1 MKKLIALLLALVMV
15 LSLAACGG
23 NETPA
28 SEAPAAEAP
37 EATEAPAAPEAPAEP
52 VEVTIWHLF
61 GESLENGAPH
71 AYYVEWA
78 ERFNA
83 SQDEIHV
90 SVLGG
95 KSATDIQTAIAAGE
109 TPDIFMNYWNNAAQ
123 WANAGALL
131 DLTPYYE
138 SDTEWNY
145 NDIMPGAL
153 ALSQYDGKFYSVPNS
168 YSTTFMFYNADIL
181 SAAGW
186 DTFPTTTD
194 ELMQCIKD
202 TTEANADGSIKT
214 LGLLPN
220 MPWLD
225 TEMWA
230 AAFNANWISEDG
242 KTATA
247 TGDANKAMFQ
257 FILDI
262 YKFYEDEFGWDAL
275 AINDFG
281 DTVRGNRATANDP
294 VLTGEVAMRWNSE
307 NLAATLAV
315 HGKDVNWKMA
325 WFPNVAGGEAR
336 ALLTSNVWQIN
347 AKSANPDAAWKALAD
362 LTSSENQKIMAV
374 GENNNGY
381 FYARRSVLEYINEVL
396 ADQLGAAKEDPATG
410 AKVTENLKV
419 ISDAMLN
426 GNLKAFPNFAYV
438 NEYLNA
444 ISNYGGL
451 IFTGDMTVDE
461 ALEAVQEEVQP
472 LLDDSPYVPYVG

>member
-1 MKKLIALLLALVMV
+1 MKKLIAMLLALVMV
-15 LSLAACGG
+15 LSMAACGG
-23 NETPA
+23 TKTPSTDSTDTTA
-28 SEAPAAEAP
+28 GTPNGSN
-37 EATEAPAAPEAPAEP
+37 TGTSTEP
-52 VEVTIWHLF
+52 VEVTVWHMF

-71 AYYVEWA
+71 AYYVDWA
-78 ERFNA
+78 TRFNE
-83 SQDEIHV
+83 SQNEIHV
-90 SVLGG
+90 TVLGG
-95 KSATDIQTAIAAGE
+95 KSATDIQTAIAAGK

-138 SDTEWNY
+138 SDTAWNY
-145 NDIMPGAL
+145 KDIMPGAL
-153 ALSQYDGKFYSVPNS
+153 ALSQYNGKFYSVPNS
-168 YSTTFMFYNADIL
+168 YSTTFMFYNADVL

-186 DTFPTTTD
+186 DAFPTTTD

-202 TTEANADGSIKT
+202 TTAANDDGSIKT
-214 LGLLPN
+214 LGMLPN

-225 TEMWA
+225 SQMWA
-230 AAFNANWISEDG
+230 AAFNADWISQDG
-242 KTATA
+242 KTASA
-247 TGDANKAMFQ
+247 TSDANKAMFQ

-275 AINDFG
+275 TINDFG

-315 HGKDVNWKMA
+315 QGKDVNWKMA
-325 WFPNVAGGEAR
+325 WFPNVAGGETR

-347 AKSANPDAAWKALAD
+347 AKSANPDAAWKALAS
-362 LTSSENQKIMAV
+362 LTSEENQKLMAV
-374 GENNNGY
+374 GENGSGA
-381 FYARRSVLEYINEVL
+381 FYARRSVLEYINGTL
-396 ADQLGAAKEDPATG
+396 ADQLGAAQEDPATG
-410 AKVTENLKV
+410 AKVTENLKF
-419 ISDAMLN
+419 ISGAMLN
-426 GNLKAFPNFAYV
+426 GNLTAFPNFAYV

>member
-15 LSLAACGG
+15 LSLAACGSESAETTAAPVEGTDAPVAG
-23 NETPA
+23 NETD
-28 SEAPAAEAP
+28 APA
-37 EATEAPAAPEAPAEP
+37 AEP

-71 AYYVEWA
+71 AYYVQWA

-90 SVLGG
+90 TVLGG

-145 NDIMPGAL
+145 KDIMPGAL

-181 SAAGW
+181 DAAGW
-186 DTFPTTTD
+186 TTFPTNTD

-202 TTEANADGSIKT
+202 CTEANEDGTIKT

-230 AAFNANWISEDG
+230 AAFNASWISEDG

-247 TGDANKAMFQ
+247 DGEANKAMFQ

-262 YKFYEDEFGWDAL
+262 YTFYEEEYGWDAL
-275 AINDFG
+275 TINDFG

-325 WFPNVAGGEAR
+325 WFPNVEGGEAR

-347 AKSANPDAAWKALAD
+347 AKTANPDAAWKALAS
-362 LTSSENQKIMAV
+362 LTSEENQKIMAV

-381 FYARRSVLEYINEVL
+381 FYARRSVLEYMNEVL

-410 AKVTENLKV
+410 AKVTANIKV
-419 ISDAMLN
+419 ITDAMLN
-426 GNLKAFPNFAYV
+426 GNLQAFPNFAYV

-461 ALEAVQEEVQP
+461 AMQAIIDEIQP
-472 LLDDSPYVPYVG
+472 LLDESPYVPYEG